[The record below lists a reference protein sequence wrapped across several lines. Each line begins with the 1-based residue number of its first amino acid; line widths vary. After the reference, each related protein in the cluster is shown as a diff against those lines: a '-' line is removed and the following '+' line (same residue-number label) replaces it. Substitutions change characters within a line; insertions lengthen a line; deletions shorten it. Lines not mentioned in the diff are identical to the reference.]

1 MSWGEEPA
9 VLRVIVGVMSEAVTG
24 KLDDAQER
32 GKLFF
37 MHALG
42 RNALPDKILIDG
54 KTWVA
59 ATFIKHDFFA
69 ATGFYRCEETG
80 EKSVVKIA
88 RTEPFLGLPM
98 KWLGRLID
106 GRERRFY
113 RKLADLPNVPTV
125 IGRVGDTGFMHA
137 YVEGRP
143 LEKNKPVPDA
153 FFAELLRLIDVL
165 YVRGIAV
172 VDTNKP
178 ENILLGNDGRPHLID
193 FQISF
198 DVNDLG
204 GIWPGTAILRQ
215 FRKTDVYHV
224 LKHKKRLRPDQLT
237 DAERQ
242 IVETRSWPV
251 RLHRTLT
258 KPYFIVRR
266 RLFAWL
272 REKGML
278 MPEGSK

>member
-1 MSWGEEPA
+1 
-9 VLRVIVGVMSEAVTG
+9 MSESVTG
-24 KLDDAQER
+24 KLRQSQSR

-42 RNALPDKILIDG
+42 RDALPETIEVAG
-54 KTWVA
+54 KSWRAT
-59 ATFIKHDFFA
+59 TFIKHDFFA
-69 ATGFYRCEETG
+69 ATGFYRCEQTG

-88 RTEPFLGLPM
+88 RREPFLGLPM
-98 KWLGRLID
+98 KWLGALID

-113 RKLADLPNVPTV
+113 HKLRDLPNVPAV
-125 IGRVGDTGFMHA
+125 IGRVGETGFMHA

-143 LEKNKPVPDA
+143 LEKDKPVPGT
-153 FFAELLRLIDVL
+153 FFSELLTLIDTL
-165 YVRGIAV
+165 YARGIAV

-178 ENILLGNDGRPHLID
+178 ENILLGDDGRPHLID

-204 GIWPGTAILRQ
+204 GIWPGTAILRM
-215 FRKTDVYHV
+215 FRRTDIYHV

-237 DAERQ
+237 DEERQ
-242 IVETRSWPV
+242 IVERRSFVV

-258 KPYFIVRR
+258 KPYFLVRR

-272 REKGML
+272 RDKGKL